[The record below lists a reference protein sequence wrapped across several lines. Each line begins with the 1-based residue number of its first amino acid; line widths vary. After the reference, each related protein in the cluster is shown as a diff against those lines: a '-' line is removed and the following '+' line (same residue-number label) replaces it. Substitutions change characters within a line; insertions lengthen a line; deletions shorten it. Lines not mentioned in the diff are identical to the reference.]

1 MAASSS
7 SAAQAASLVKEAV
20 ELGLLPEENNYTA
33 SGYAGVTEVKGK
45 YQARVFDRRRKRQ
58 RAIPG
63 LHATALQ
70 AALALARA
78 KQLLLD
84 EGDEGW
90 TIPSPPKRKS
100 RRPTPILPIAMA
112 IPLDAVSPRLPLLSV
127 QPSSNEPCAG
137 MALPVPAAAMAA
149 ACGMPV
155 ARVEGPGS
163 TGSAWDDPH
172 M

>member
-84 EGDEGW
+84 EGDEGSCPW
-90 TIPSPPKRKS
+90 
-100 RRPTPILPIAMA
+100 LAGLA
-112 IPLDAVSPRLPLLSV
+112 GAPRATKFPRGLAARSLSLL
-127 QPSSNEPCAG
+127 
-137 MALPVPAAAMAA
+137 
-149 ACGMPV
+149 
-155 ARVEGPGS
+155 
-163 TGSAWDDPH
+163 
-172 M
+172 